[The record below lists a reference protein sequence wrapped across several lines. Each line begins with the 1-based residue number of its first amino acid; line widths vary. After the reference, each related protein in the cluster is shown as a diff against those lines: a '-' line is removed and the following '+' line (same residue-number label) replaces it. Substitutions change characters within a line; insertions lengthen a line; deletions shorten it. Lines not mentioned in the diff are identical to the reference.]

1 MYDDNRGVGEALN
14 EENLE
19 KKGIAVNAKYFVQIF
34 DYTKTKSLQ
43 RQTQLL
49 VDEPMQYF
57 FALHYDTSSNSVFSQ
72 NQLITDMLEDFNG
85 DLKIHTIPQE
95 RNKILIR
102 LENIA
107 DLFDG
112 TPSETP
118 YFDLQTYARELYS
131 HSNDGQ
137 MPHSVKIVER
147 TLGNNQD
154 YEDMEKS
161 KFKWKS
167 TDEASPVIWPV
178 DNETGI
184 ALQPQRIR
192 LFFVEYEATAEDF
205 KILFLQK

>member
-1 MYDDNRGVGEALN
+1 
-14 EENLE
+14 
-19 KKGIAVNAKYFVQIF
+19 
-34 DYTKTKSLQ
+34 
-43 RQTQLL
+43 
-49 VDEPMQYF
+49 MQYF
-57 FALHYDTSSNSVFSQ
+57 FAMDYDTSNDSNFGQ
-72 NQLITDMLEDFNG
+72 NYPTSTMLEDFKG

-118 YFDLQTYARELYS
+118 YFDLQTFAQELYS

-137 MPHSVKIVER
+137 KPSAVKIVER

-154 YEDMEKS
+154 YEEMEKA
-161 KFKWKS
+161 KFPWKS
-167 TDEASPVIWPV
+167 TDAASSVIWPV
-178 DNETGI
+178 DNETGV

-192 LFFVEYEATAEDF
+192 LFLVEYDATGSDF
-205 KILFLQK
+205 EILFLQE

>member
-1 MYDDNRGVGEALN
+1 
-14 EENLE
+14 
-19 KKGIAVNAKYFVQIF
+19 
-34 DYTKTKSLQ
+34 
-43 RQTQLL
+43 
-49 VDEPMQYF
+49 MQYF
-57 FALHYDTSSNSVFSQ
+57 FAMDYDTSNDSIFGQ
-72 NQLITDMLEDFNG
+72 NYPITTMLEDFKG

-118 YFDLQTYARELYS
+118 YFDLQTYAKELYS

-137 MPHSVKIVER
+137 KPSAVKIVER

-154 YEDMEKS
+154 YEEMEKA
-161 KFKWKS
+161 KFPWKS
-167 TDEASPVIWPV
+167 TDAASSVIWPV
-178 DNETGI
+178 DNETGV

-192 LFFVEYEATAEDF
+192 LFLVEYDATGSDF
-205 KILFLQK
+205 EILFLQE

>member
-1 MYDDNRGVGEALN
+1 MYDDNRGVHEALN

-57 FALHYDTSSNSVFSQ
+57 FAMHYDTSDNFDLGQ
-72 NQLITDMLEDFNG
+72 NYPITTMLDDFKG
-85 DLKIHTIPQE
+85 ELKIHMIPQE
-95 RNKILIR
+95 RNRILIR

-118 YFDLQTYARELYS
+118 YFDLQTYAQELYS
-131 HSNDGQ
+131 HSNNGQ
-137 MPHSVKIVER
+137 KPHAVKIVER
-147 TLGNNQD
+147 TLGNSQD
-154 YEDMEKS
+154 YEEMEKS
-161 KFKWKS
+161 KFPWKS
-167 TDEASPVIWPV
+167 TDGASSVVWPE
-178 DNETGI
+178 DNETGV

-192 LFFVEYEATAEDF
+192 LFLVEYDATPSDF
-205 KILFLQK
+205 EILFLQE

>member
-1 MYDDNRGVGEALN
+1 MYDDNRGVDEALN

-57 FALHYDTSSNSVFSQ
+57 FAMHYDTSSNSVFGH
-72 NQLITDMLEDFNG
+72 NQQITNMLEDFKG

-118 YFDLQTYARELYS
+118 YFDLQTYAQELYS
-131 HSNDGQ
+131 HSNDG
-137 MPHSVKIVER
+137 
-147 TLGNNQD
+147 
-154 YEDMEKS
+154 
-161 KFKWKS
+161 
-167 TDEASPVIWPV
+167 
-178 DNETGI
+178 
-184 ALQPQRIR
+184 
-192 LFFVEYEATAEDF
+192 
-205 KILFLQK
+205 

>member
-57 FALHYDTSSNSVFSQ
+57 FAMHYDTSNNLDFGQ
-72 NQLITDMLEDFNG
+72 NYPITTMLEDFKG

-112 TPSETP
+112 KPSETP
-118 YFDLQTYARELYS
+118 YFDLETYA
-131 HSNDGQ
+131 
-137 MPHSVKIVER
+137 
-147 TLGNNQD
+147 
-154 YEDMEKS
+154 
-161 KFKWKS
+161 
-167 TDEASPVIWPV
+167 
-178 DNETGI
+178 
-184 ALQPQRIR
+184 
-192 LFFVEYEATAEDF
+192 
-205 KILFLQK
+205 